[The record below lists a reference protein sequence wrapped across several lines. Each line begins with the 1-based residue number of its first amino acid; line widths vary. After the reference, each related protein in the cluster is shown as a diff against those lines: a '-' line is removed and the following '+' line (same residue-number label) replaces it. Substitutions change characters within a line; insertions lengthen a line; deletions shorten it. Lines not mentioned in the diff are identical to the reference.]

1 MDCAAEDGVAAEET
15 REERV
20 VLALFAVGRGVA
32 EEEHGGFVDEGEE
45 AEVAGVL
52 AGCFVDEEA
61 FGAEATTR
69 LVYFFSLFFFC
80 LFAVD

>member
-15 REERV
+15 GEEGV
-20 VLALFAVGRGVA
+20 VLALFAVGRCVSQ
-32 EEEHGGFVDEGEE
+32 EEHGGFVDEGEE

-61 FGAEATTR
+61 F
-69 LVYFFSLFFFC
+69 
-80 LFAVD
+80 